1 MGATYA
7 VLIGIETYQKQGI
20 SSVQFAQADAA
31 AMKDVLVQDLGVPA
45 ENITLWL
52 DSEATKS
59 VFENDLPYLI
69 RQTVFRRSLH
79 LLLCRSRLLR
89 QRNAIV

>member
-1 MGATYA
+1 MRVYRESACQTLCSSRCFVSPAYRILRWANAEHRGIRFVGATHA

-45 ENITLWL
+45 ENITVWI
-52 DSEATKS
+52 DSEAT
-59 VFENDLPYLI
+59 
-69 RQTVFRRSLH
+69 
-79 LLLCRSRLLR
+79 
-89 QRNAIV
+89 